1 MMNNI
6 KTDSNAEESSSLTKP
21 DPAEVA
27 NAFMTPRRP
36 QRVRPLL
43 LEDGETLWVTTPEGE
58 VALQRA
64 GSGPQVLLV
73 HGWEGQAAD
82 LSAFASALLGAGLSV
97 VALDLPAHGASKGER
112 SSIPQAARALKA
124 VGHALG
130 PFHGAVAHSLGSP
143 VLVEAMHA
151 GMQVSRV
158 VLIAAPAH
166 YERYARGFAAAAGL
180 DSQGADAMLDRL
192 QEVMGM
198 DVREVSLPARAPHL
212 AQPALFIH
220 SSDDRIV
227 SIEDSLASAAAWPNA
242 RHLRV
247 DGLGH
252 GRILADPRVVDTTT
266 QFVLA
271 TTHSKE

>member
-1 MMNNI
+1 
-6 KTDSNAEESSSLTKP
+6 
-21 DPAEVA
+21 
-27 NAFMTPRRP
+27 
-36 QRVRPLL
+36 
-43 LEDGETLWVTTPEGE
+43 
-58 VALQRA
+58 
-64 GSGPQVLLV
+64 
-73 HGWEGQAAD
+73 
-82 LSAFASALLGAGLSV
+82 
-97 VALDLPAHGASKGER
+97 
-112 SSIPQAARALKA
+112 
-124 VGHALG
+124 
-130 PFHGAVAHSLGSP
+130 
-143 VLVEAMHA
+143 
-151 GMQVSRV
+151 
-158 VLIAAPAH
+158 
-166 YERYARGFAAAAGL
+166 
-180 DSQGADAMLDRL
+180 MLDRL

-227 SIEDSLASAAAWPNA
+227 PIEDSLASAAAWPNA